1 MQEIDAIHF
10 TVPAVARRDG
20 SLDYPAMF
28 VPCSSTTGSS
38 KQSGA
43 SLMIDLLQEFLP
55 ILVPS
60 KDTELFQPAVI
71 DSRASRAII
80 RLPGRRICCP
90 RPEHDVVNRQRCI
103 MGASRSLADDCLRMT
118 LYLL

>member
-38 KQSGA
+38 KQSGT

-55 ILVPS
+55 ILVRYDKS
-60 KDTELFQPAVI
+60 
-71 DSRASRAII
+71 
-80 RLPGRRICCP
+80 
-90 RPEHDVVNRQRCI
+90 VNI
-103 MGASRSLADDCLRMT
+103 YFILYKFT
-118 LYLL
+118 L